1 MSPSEQPVETYET
14 NAAET
19 GWFLSKGQEKSG
31 P

>member
-1 MSPSEQPVETYET
+1 MSPSEHPAETYET
-14 NAAET
+14 NAAKP